1 MQKNCQCSSQG
12 QGQGLDLRA
21 ALKPRP
27 GLDDYITDT
36 HISVPPP
43 VPTPAN
49 KQSYKHTDQKTHR
62 LLLARK
68 YKHATYM
75 YNFILDRQVHIA

>member
-49 KQSYKHTDQKTHR
+49 KVTNTPTKKHTGYCWQGNINMLRTCTT
-62 LLLARK
+62 L
-68 YKHATYM
+68 
-75 YNFILDRQVHIA
+75 F